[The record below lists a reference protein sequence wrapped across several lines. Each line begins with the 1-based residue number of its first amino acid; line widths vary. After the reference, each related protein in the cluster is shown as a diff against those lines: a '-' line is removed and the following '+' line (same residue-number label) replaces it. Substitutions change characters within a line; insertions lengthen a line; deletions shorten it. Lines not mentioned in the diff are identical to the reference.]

1 MTKLNRITP
10 QQIRQ
15 TNRQLI
21 YRYIYEHEDGQV
33 SQQEITRALRMS
45 RPTVA
50 ANLSAMEKEGLIFR
64 SGLIDAD
71 VPGRKPVTWSV
82 SSCCKIALGVEILK
96 HLVKIIAIDLY
107 GNALKC
113 MKFITEYENTP
124 RYYEAVSCRV
134 REFIESLD
142 VENAC
147 SKILGIGFALQ
158 GLVSEDGSTVIY
170 GEILKC
176 TGLKI
181 DVFTRWLD
189 YPCKFVHEPDGA
201 AVSELWVSPELENA
215 VYLSMS
221 EHLGGAVIA
230 KRRIINGL
238 HRHSGTFEH
247 VVTCPEGE
255 LCYCGKRG
263 CYETVCSKVALLRG
277 EEPEEFFGKVRS
289 GEPEA
294 SERWNTFLLHLGK
307 LIAHLHLILDTR
319 FILGGH
325 LAPFFT
331 EDDIKILYQHV
342 RERTPFAEG
351 DDYIMLSKMPSH
363 NITIGAALPY
373 IMSFLET
380 VGRE

>member
-10 QQIRQ
+10 EQIKQ
-15 TNRQLI
+15 TNRHLI
-21 YRYIYEHEDGQV
+21 FSYIYDHEDGQV
-33 SQQEITRALRMS
+33 SQQDISRALRMS

-82 SSCCKIALGVEILK
+82 ASCCKIAMGVEILK
-96 HLVKIIAIDLY
+96 HIVKIIAIDLY

-113 MKFITEYENTP
+113 VKFHAEYENTSS
-124 RYYEAVSCRV
+124 YYESVSCKV
-134 REFIESLD
+134 MEFIESLD
-142 VENAC
+142 VDNA
-147 SKILGIGFALQ
+147 SAKILGIGFALQ

-201 AVSELWVSPELENA
+201 ALSELWVSPELENA

-221 EHLGGAVIA
+221 AHLGGAVIA
-230 KRRIINGL
+230 KRRIMNGM
-238 HRHSGTFEH
+238 HRHSATFEH
-247 VVTCPEGE
+247 IVTWPNGE

-263 CYETVCSKVALLRG
+263 CYETVCSKEALLRD
-277 EEPEEFFGKVRS
+277 EEPEEFFRKVRS
-289 GEPEA
+289 GEEA
-294 SERWNTFLLHLGK
+294 ASKRWSVFLWYLGK
-307 LIAHLHLILDTR
+307 LITHLHLVLDTKY
-319 FILGGH
+319 ILGGH
-325 LAPFFT
+325 LAPYFT
-331 EDDIKILYQHV
+331 KDDIKILYQHV
-342 RERTPFAEG
+342 RERTPFIEK
-351 DDYIMLSKMPSH
+351 DDYILQSKMPSH

-373 IMSFLET
+373 IMSFLE
-380 VGRE
+380 EI